1 MGKHILVFGSYV
13 VDLMSRSPHLPVP
26 GETVKCSMFKMGAG
40 GKGFNQGVAAHKSG
54 GEVTMVTK
62 IAHDPFGDIA
72 VDTMK
77 QLGMDTSYLLY
88 NEDPQVGT
96 GTALILV
103 DENTSQNMI
112 GVTAGACGTISAAD
126 IDALEPLLEKSA
138 YLLLQLEVNI
148 DADERIIDLA
158 KRHGVKV
165 ILNTAPVA
173 PITDEMLAKVDIVTP
188 NEVEAEILTGIPI
201 TSEEKALE
209 AAQVFFAKGVGEVV
223 ITLGSRGVF
232 VATRDAHRLIPANK
246 VKVLDTTGAGDAFNG
261 GFVTALSEGKD
272 IWQAAEFANALAS
285 LAVQRMGTTPSMPTR
300 AEIDAFMREH
310 QM

>member
-1 MGKHILVFGSYV
+1 MGKHILVFGSFV

-26 GETVKCSMFKMGAG
+26 GETVKCTMFKMGPG

-62 IAHDPFGDIA
+62 IARDTFGDIA
-72 VDTMK
+72 VNTMNE
-77 QLGMDTSYLLY
+77 LGMDTSHLLFSDQ
-88 NEDPQVGT
+88 EGT

-112 GVTAGACGTISAAD
+112 GVTSGACGTITAED
-126 IDALEPLLEKSA
+126 IAALEPLVAKSD

-148 DADERIIDLA
+148 DADEAIIDMA
-158 KRHGVKV
+158 KRHGVQV

-188 NEVEAEILTGIPI
+188 NEVEAEILTGIPV
-201 TSEEKALE
+201 TDEAKALQ
-209 AAQVFFAKGVGEVV
+209 AAEVFFAKGVKAVV

-232 VATRDAHRLIPANK
+232 VATRQAHRMISVPK

-272 IWQAAEFANALAS
+272 IWQAAKFANALAS
-285 LAVQRMGTTPSMPTR
+285 VAVQRMGTTPAMPTR
-300 AEIDAFMREH
+300 AEIEAFIKAH